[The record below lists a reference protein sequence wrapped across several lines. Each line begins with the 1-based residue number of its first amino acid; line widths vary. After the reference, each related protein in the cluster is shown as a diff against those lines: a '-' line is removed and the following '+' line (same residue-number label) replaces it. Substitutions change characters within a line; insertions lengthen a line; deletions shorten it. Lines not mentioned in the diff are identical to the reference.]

1 MKTADARDKLIVALD
16 VPTFDE
22 ARGLIE
28 ELGDTVLTYKV
39 GFQLFTAYGPFM
51 VRYLQAQ
58 GKRVFLDLKFHDIP
72 NTVANAVASATGLS
86 LPVHDAL
93 DKEGNK
99 TGKFSPLFI
108 PQPAPDGAGGIPSG
122 FSEGKRLWG
131 PLFMLTVHTQ
141 GGVEMMKAAAEA
153 AKKRAAE
160 LKVPRPLIV
169 GVTVLTSE
177 ALANVS
183 EVVLERAKLAR
194 SAGLDG
200 VVCSAQEAALVR
212 REMGRDF
219 VIVTPGIR
227 PKGADTEA
235 GDQKRV
241 ETPAAAIQ
249 NGASFLV
256 VGRPIVKDRSPKQA
270 AQNILQEIQDANV

>member
-1 MKTADARDKLIVALD
+1 MKMEEAMDRLIVALD

-22 ARGLIE
+22 ARVLVE
-28 ELGDTVLTYKV
+28 ELGETVSTYKV
-39 GFQLFTAYGPFM
+39 GFQLFTAYGPFV

-86 LPVHDAL
+86 VAAHDAL
-93 DKEGNK
+93 DQEGKK
-99 TGKFSPLFI
+99 TGKF
-108 PQPAPDGAGGIPSG
+108 A
-122 FSEGKRLWG
+122 
-131 PLFMLTVHTQ
+131 PLFMMTVHAQ
-141 GGVEMMKAAAEA
+141 GGAEMLKAAAEA

-183 EVVLERAKLAR
+183 DVVLERARLAKT
-194 SAGLDG
+194 AGLDG
-200 VVCSAQEAALVR
+200 VVSSAQEAAMLR

-227 PKGADTEA
+227 PADAEA

-241 ETPAAAIQ
+241 ETPAAAIKS
-249 NGASFLV
+249 GASFLV
-256 VGRPIVKDRSPKQA
+256 VGRPIVKAASPVSA
-270 AQNILQEIQDANV
+270 AKAILEEIASVK

>member
-1 MKTADARDKLIVALD
+1 MKAEEAREKLIVALD
-16 VPTFDE
+16 VPTFEE
-22 ARGLIE
+22 ARLIVE
-28 ELGDTVLTYKV
+28 QLGGTISTYKV
-39 GFQLFTAYGPFM
+39 GFQLFTAYGPFI

-72 NTVANAVASATGLS
+72 NTVVSAVASATGLS
-86 LPVHDAL
+86 VPVHEAL
-93 DKEGNK
+93 DSKGQK
-99 TGKFSPLFI
+99 TGKFAPLFI

-122 FSEGKRLWG
+122 LSERKRQWG

-141 GGVEMMKAAAEA
+141 GGAEMLKAAAEA
-153 AKKRAAE
+153 AKKRAVE

-169 GVTVLTSE
+169 GVTVLTSD
-177 ALANVS
+177 ALENVS
-183 EVVLERAKLAR
+183 EVVLERARLAR

-200 VVCSAQEAALVR
+200 VVCSAQEAA
-212 REMGRDF
+212 MGKDF

-227 PKGADTEA
+227 PTDAEA

-256 VGRPIVKDRSPKQA
+256 VGRPIVKAASPVNAARS
-270 AQNILQEIQDANV
+270 ILAEIASSR

>member
-1 MKTADARDKLIVALD
+1 MKAEEARDKLIVALD
-16 VPTFDE
+16 VPTYEE
-22 ARGLIE
+22 ARLVVE
-28 ELGDTVLTYKV
+28 QLGDTVSTYKV
-39 GFQLFTAYGPFM
+39 GFQLFTAYGPFV

-86 LPVHDAL
+86 VPVHEAL
-93 DKEGNK
+93 DKKGEK
-99 TGKFSPLFI
+99 THTF
-108 PQPAPDGAGGIPSG
+108 A
-122 FSEGKRLWG
+122 
-131 PLFMLTVHTQ
+131 PLFMMTVHAQ
-141 GGVEMMKAAAEA
+141 GGAEMLKAAAEA

-177 ALANVS
+177 VLANVS
-183 EVVLERAKLAR
+183 EVVLERARLAR

-200 VVCSAQEAALVR
+200 VVSSAQEAAMIR
-212 REMGRDF
+212 RELGKDF

-227 PKGADTEA
+227 PAEAEA

-256 VGRPIVKDRSPKQA
+256 VGRPIVKAKSPVDA
-270 AQNILQEIQDANV
+270 AKSILDEILSTH

>member
-1 MKTADARDKLIVALD
+1 MDPKDKLIVALD
-16 VPTFDE
+16 VPTFEE
-22 ARGLIE
+22 ARALVE
-28 ELGDTVLTYKV
+28 VLGDTVSTYKV

-51 VRYLQAQ
+51 VRYLQAH
-58 GKRVFLDLKFHDIP
+58 GKKVFLDLKFHDIP

-86 LPVHDAL
+86 VPAHDAL
-93 DKEGNK
+93 DKEGKK
-99 TGKFSPLFI
+99 TGNFSPLF
-108 PQPAPDGAGGIPSG
+108 
-122 FSEGKRLWG
+122 
-131 PLFMLTVHTQ
+131 MMTVHTQ
-141 GGVEMMKAAAEA
+141 GGAEMLKAAAEA

-183 EVVLERAKLAR
+183 AVVLERAKLAR

-200 VVCSAQEAALVR
+200 VVSSAQEAAMLR
-212 REMGRDF
+212 QEMGKDF

-227 PKGADTEA
+227 LADTEA
-235 GDQKRV
+235 GDQKRI
-241 ETPAAAIQ
+241 ETPAAAIK

-256 VGRPIVKDRSPKQA
+256 VGRPIVKATSPVSA
-270 AQNILQEIQDANV
+270 AKTILEEIAHSH